1 MLRASWKSLLGRKLR
16 LLMSAFAI
24 VLGVAF
30 VSGSL
35 IFTDMIGTAFNGI
48 MNGSVADVNV
58 QAKGAGENVETSVVR
73 EISPEVLAKVREV
86 PGVQSAYGS
95 ITDQTTYL
103 IGKDGKVLASQGP
116 PSLGMNVIDAP
127 AFGHQPGLVIK
138 SGRAPTAWG
147 EVAIDPGSLTRSG
160 YQLGDTM
167 KIATTGKEAT
177 ISAKIVGT
185 ALYGSQ
191 ASTGGA
197 TYAVFDT
204 KTAQRLFLGGK
215 DAYMGLWVTADQG
228 QDVDQLATAVGKV
241 LPSDLEAVTGEKLAD
256 EINKVVGQAT
266 GFITIFLLVF
276 AGIALVVGSFLI
288 VNTFSI
294 LVAQRSRELA
304 LFRALGAS
312 RAQVRRSVLF
322 EALVMGLVGSTLGL
336 LAGVGIALAIT
347 AIFKQIGL
355 DVGGAGISLAP
366 RTILAS
372 YLVGLLVTMAA
383 AYFPARRASSVPPV
397 AAMTGDAMTGK
408 NETGRRVALGS
419 VLAALGFAALL
430 TGLFW
435 SGAPNRVTWIGLGAL
450 GALLGVAALSP
461 LLGRPLTWA
470 LGWFYR
476 KAFGTV
482 GQLAELNADR
492 NPRRTAATASALMIG
507 LTLVTAMAV
516 LGNTAKVSTYDAI
529 SKNLRADYLASGVS
543 YAGFSTTVGDEMA
556 KVPGVAS
563 VHRLRFVQGAV
574 DGKRTNL
581 TAIDPGGF
589 DKIIAQQ
596 LQAGSATD
604 FTKDTVIVDAQD
616 ASDKGYALG
625 STQQLTV
632 NGRTVPV
639 KVVGISARSE
649 DGGGMGGTLI
659 TTDTAAALGAP
670 AVDNLVAVDR
680 ASGADPAAVRSA
692 LDATVKNLPMVTVTD
707 QQEYA
712 DQQAAGIDQLL
723 ALIYGLLGL
732 AIVIAILGIVN
743 TLALSV
749 IERTRE
755 IGLLRAIGL
764 GRGQL
769 RRMIRLESV
778 IIALLG
784 SVLGVLL
791 GLLFGFALQRSLADQ
806 GLTALAIPWA
816 QLAAFLVLAVI
827 VGILAALWP
836 AMRAARLDV
845 LRAITSE

>member
-1 MLRASWKSLLGRKLR
+1 M
-16 LLMSAFAI
+16 
-24 VLGVAF
+24 
-30 VSGSL
+30 
-35 IFTDMIGTAFNGI
+35 
-48 MNGSVADVNV
+48 
-58 QAKGAGENVETSVVR
+58 
-73 EISPEVLAKVREV
+73 
-86 PGVQSAYGS
+86 QSAYGS

-228 QDVDQLATAVGKV
+228 QDVDQLATAVGQV

-435 SGAPNRVTWIGLGAL
+435 SGAANRVTWIGLGAL

-470 LGWFYR
+470 LGRFYR

-516 LGNTAKVSTYDAI
+516 LGNTAKVSTHDAI

-563 VHRLRFVQGAV
+563 VHRLRFVQGAF
-574 DGKRTNL
+574 DGQRATL
-581 TAIDPGGF
+581 RAIDPGGF
-589 DKIIAQQ
+589 DKIVAQQ
-596 LQAGSATD
+596 LQAGSAAD
-604 FTKDTVIVDAQD
+604 FTKDTVIVDAQE
-616 ASDKGYALG
+616 ATDKGYAVG

-639 KVVGISARSE
+639 KVVGISAKSE
-649 DGGGMGGTLI
+649 DGGGIGGTLI

-845 LRAITSE
+845 LRAITTE